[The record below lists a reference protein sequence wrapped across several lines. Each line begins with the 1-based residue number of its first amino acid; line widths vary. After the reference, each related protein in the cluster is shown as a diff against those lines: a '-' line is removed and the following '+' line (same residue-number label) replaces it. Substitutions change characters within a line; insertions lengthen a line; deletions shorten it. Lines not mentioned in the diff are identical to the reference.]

1 MVVDPNSFRAGY
13 FSNSH
18 VENLSPSFLDTM
30 SASLGYNYAPVAN
43 MVSNS
48 LRYSPQEGYDWRDDI
63 GEYKSFASHLYQASS
78 PEHMAALKSQI
89 DDSIARRETLANSSM
104 LAQFGAGIFDPIN
117 LVALPFGGPT
127 IGIGR
132 SALRMGAGVAAL
144 ETGLEAARQT
154 DPLQTAQE
162 GALNIASAA
171 MFGAGFGAAFGG
183 ANARAYSN
191 LKRGLDEEF
200 AMHRRL
206 DLLSGVTP
214 EEVQVPRSERVY
226 GNYSDEDLQIQI
238 NHFQEQA
245 DKTRRE
251 ATSYDERNRP
261 DFEARAEELQGYA
274 DAYKKELGIR
284 ELESLGDDLSDP
296 YRIMNSAYTDSFLYK
311 AVSTPM
317 KRALQSKY
325 PTAVKE
331 KFVKS
336 FSDSGIALA
345 LNSVGMPTPQS
356 VAQMAATSQGRWVRS
371 HDQLL
376 KLWQESTNAIPT
388 NRLDINV
395 ADVTRRVT
403 RSKDTYKSWLSTISE
418 KRIKGLTDEMTEAEL
433 KASNIIEEYFENARV
448 RLEDVGLIGTEKGVN
463 NRIKMLEAKV
473 QELNAA
479 KTVAEG
485 KSTKRAKREVLML
498 EERLQGLGRVLAEE
512 KQTQLGLQ
520 DLNPNSNNEDVF
532 FPRFWD
538 KGAIRKRRADLFNI
552 LKTWYTANP
561 EVIDFDSKTAT
572 FVKKQLA
579 ADEKLIEERVNL
591 TIDRILGESDP
602 TNVDRIAF
610 GHGRSKHFRHR
621 QVDIPNKLVTDFIVT
636 DPLAVMQT
644 YASRIEP
651 RYEYARMF
659 GDSVDGVLSDMELE
673 MVRKGMSDKD
683 INRMR
688 RDYRHMYDRVGGA
701 LRRDPDSWDQKAA
714 QFLRDAA
721 SFSYMGSAGLAA
733 LPDFGRIVMEHDM
746 ETVLKGMQALM
757 DKNTVKLGANEVR
770 YAGEAIDILR
780 GSAHLRLMDD
790 LSNNIDGNELLNT
803 ARNAFYIA
811 NGLAPMT
818 VIAKQLAGIV
828 DAHTIIDYSIRYSK
842 LTDQERTWMAKYGIG
857 ADDAAK
863 IAKAPWQKTE
873 NGLYLANS
881 DAWSDLKMD
890 DILSEVKA
898 TYKPSKKPIASMTEA
913 EMLKRYQDEFK
924 VDTII
929 TDPAIVQDVLRKNG
943 IVGGMGYSMPY
954 QDMPSTVY
962 LDVGATKAFHK
973 KIMDNPRS
981 KQESLDKFKD
991 LFDRSIIDETKYYH
1005 SVNIIENADLIETAD
1020 EFVEFVMLHELHHT
1034 TMPQKADETIAQ
1046 YEDRVDRAAFDYM
1059 RSALES
1065 GQQRAADKIFDARKA
1080 EAEELTTKFRTAL
1093 NSGVLNTIMAATPAD
1108 KPIIND
1114 GIVYIPSHIG
1124 RMFGFAE
1131 DAKYKGYT
1139 RIENGFLGLPFQFY
1153 SYVLAN
1159 VNKTVGALA
1168 QGQIKQRMLG
1178 VSVSMGLAYMSLSI
1192 RTPDFAWEE
1201 MTWRDK
1207 FARSFDMSGI
1217 MALYSDLFYTS
1228 MHTSLALGGPN
1239 ITAGLLSPKFPQ
1251 QPSALDAVT
1260 GIAGAGPSWAA
1271 DMFRGTYNVASGEY
1285 GEGFKEIARNLPF
1298 TRMWFLKDDVNQ
1310 ITRAWAQ

>member
-18 VENLSPSFLDTM
+18 VQNLSPSFLDTM

-48 LRYSPQEGYDWRDDI
+48 LQFSPQDGYDWRDDI
-63 GEYKSFASHLYQASS
+63 GDYRSFASHLYQAVS

-89 DDSIARRETLANSSM
+89 DDSISRRETLANSSL

-117 LVALPFGGPT
+117 LVALPFGGPSV
-127 IGIGR
+127 GIGR
-132 SALRMGAGVAAL
+132 SALRVGAGVAAL

-162 GALNIASAA
+162 GALNIASAG
-171 MFGAGFGAAFGG
+171 MFGAGFGAAFGA
-183 ANARAYSN
+183 ANARAYTN
-191 LKRGLDEEF
+191 IKRGLDEEF

-214 EEVQVPRSERVY
+214 EEVRVPRSERIY
-226 GNYSDEDLQIQI
+226 GTISDEDLQIQI
-238 NHFQEQA
+238 DHFQGVA
-245 DKTRRE
+245 DKARRD
-251 ATSYDERNRP
+251 ATSGKAGEV
-261 DFEARAEELQGYA
+261 DFETRASDAQSYA

-284 ELESLGDDLSDP
+284 ELESLDVDVSDP
-296 YRIMNSAYTDSFLYK
+296 YRIMNSTYTDSFLYK

-325 PTAVKE
+325 PTLVKE

-356 VAQMAATSQGRWVRS
+356 VAQMAATSQGRWVRA

-403 RSKDTYKSWLSTISE
+403 RSKDTYKNWLSTVSE
-418 KRIKGLTDEMTEAEL
+418 KRIQGLTDDMTEAEL

-463 NRIKMLEAKV
+463 NRIKMLETKI

-485 KSTKRAKREVLML
+485 KKTKRAMREASLI

-520 DLNPNSNNEDVF
+520 DLNPNVDNQDVF

-552 LKTWYTANP
+552 LKSWYTAHP
-561 EVIDFDSKTAT
+561 EVIDFDSATAT
-572 FVKKQLA
+572 FVQKQLA
-579 ADEKLIEERVNL
+579 SDERLIEERVNL
-591 TIDRILGESDP
+591 TIDRILGEADP

-659 GDSVDGVLSDMELE
+659 GDSVDGVLFDMELE
-673 MVRKGMSDKD
+673 MIRKGQSDRD
-683 INRMR
+683 IARMR
-688 RDYRHMYDRVGGA
+688 RDYRHMYDRVAGS

-828 DAHTIIDYSIRYSK
+828 DAHTIIDYSLRYKS
-842 LTDQERTWMAKYGIG
+842 LTDQERTWMAKYGLG
-857 ADDAAK
+857 SDDAAK
-863 IAKAPWQKTE
+863 IAESPFEKTDS
-873 NGLYLANS
+873 GLYLANT
-881 DAWSDLKMD
+881 DAWTD
-890 DILSEVKA
+890 
-898 TYKPSKKPIASMTEA
+898 EA
-913 EMLKRYQDEFK
+913 LQ
-924 VDTII
+924 
-929 TDPAIVQDVLRKNG
+929 L
-943 IVGGMGYSMPY
+943 
-954 QDMPSTVY
+954 
-962 LDVGATKAFHK
+962 
-973 KIMDNPRS
+973 
-981 KQESLDKFKD
+981 
-991 LFDRSIIDETKYYH
+991 
-1005 SVNIIENADLIETAD
+1005 
-1020 EFVEFVMLHELHHT
+1020 
-1034 TMPQKADETIAQ
+1034 
-1046 YEDRVDRAAFDYM
+1046 
-1059 RSALES
+1059 
-1065 GQQRAADKIFDARKA
+1065 
-1080 EAEELTTKFRTAL
+1080 KFRTAL

-1178 VSVSMGLAYMSLSI
+1178 VSVSMGLAYMALSI
-1192 RTPDFAWEE
+1192 RTPDYVWED

-1207 FARSFDMSGI
+1207 FARSFDMSGV

-1251 QPSALDAVT
+1251 QKSALDAIT

-1298 TRMWFLKDDVNQ
+1298 ARMWFLKDDINQ
-1310 ITRAWAQ
+1310 ITRAWAN

>member
-30 SASLGYNYAPVAN
+30 SASLGYNYAPVAS

-48 LRYSPQEGYDWRDDI
+48 LQYAPQDGYDWRSDI
-63 GEYKSFASHLYQASS
+63 GEYKSFASHLYQAKS

-89 DDSIARRETLANSSM
+89 DDSISRRETLANSSM

-127 IGIGR
+127 VGIGR
-132 SALRMGAGVAAL
+132 SALRVGAGVAAL

-154 DPLQTAQE
+154 DALQTAQE
-162 GALNIASAA
+162 GAMNVASAA
-171 MFGAGFGAAFGG
+171 MFGAGFGAAFGA
-183 ANARAYSN
+183 ANAKAYSN
-191 LKRGLDEEF
+191 LKRGIDEEF

-206 DLLSGVTP
+206 DLLSGVTA
-214 EEVQVPRSERVY
+214 EEVQVPRSERQY
-226 GNYSDEDLQIQI
+226 GSYTDEDLQIQI
-238 NHFQEQA
+238 NHFEEVA
-245 DKTRRE
+245 EKTRRE

-261 DFEARAEELQGYA
+261 DFEARADELQAYA
-274 DAYKKELGIR
+274 DAYKKEMGIR
-284 ELESLGDDLSDP
+284 ELESLNVDMSDP

-356 VAQMAATSQGRWVRS
+356 VYQKSATSQGRWVRA
-371 HDQLL
+371 HDELL
-376 KLWQESTNAIPT
+376 QLWQQDTNALPT
-388 NRLDINV
+388 NKLDINV
-395 ADVTRRVT
+395 ADVSRRLT
-403 RSKDTYKSWLSTISE
+403 RSDNTYKNWLTTVSE
-418 KRIKGLTDEMTEAEL
+418 KRIKNVTELTENEI
-433 KASNIIEEYFENARV
+433 KAVGVINKYFDDARV

-473 QELNAA
+473 EELNAA

-485 KSTKRAKREVLML
+485 KKTKKAQREALLL

-520 DLNPNSNNEDVF
+520 DLNPNVDNEDVF

-552 LKTWYTANP
+552 LKAWYTANP

-659 GDSVDGVLSDMELE
+659 GDSVDGVMFDMELE
-673 MVRKGMSDKD
+673 MIRKGQSEKD
-683 INRMR
+683 IARMR

-746 ETVLKGMQALM
+746 ENVLKGMQALM
-757 DKNTVKLGANEVR
+757 DKNTVKLGANEIR

-842 LTDQERTWMAKYGIG
+842 LTDQERTWLAKYGIG
-857 ADDAAK
+857 QDDAAQ

-881 DAWSDLKMD
+881 DSWADNFFIPEID
-890 DILSEVKA
+890 G
-898 TYKPSKKPIASMTEA
+898 
-913 EMLKRYQDEFK
+913 KR
-924 VDTII
+924 I
-929 TDPAIVQDVLRKNG
+929 DVLEVNEDSSP
-943 IVGGMGYSMPY
+943 VGKTRGDRYIP
-954 QDMPSTVY
+954 
-962 LDVGATKAFHK
+962 AFF
-973 KIMDNPRS
+973 REE
-981 KQESLDKFKD
+981 ESRIY
-991 LFDRSIIDETKYYH
+991 FDREY
-1005 SVNIIENADLIETAD
+1005 IEGKMFDSKAWLNPKMEG
-1020 EFVEFVMLHELHHT
+1020 VEPLEDIFKTPKQWSNFVMLHEIMHT
-1034 TMPQKADETIAQ
+1034 RSRIKSGETTPQ
-1046 YEDRVDRAAFDYM
+1046 YENRINQMAMAEYK
-1059 RSALES
+1059 
-1065 GQQRAADKIFDARKA
+1065 QQQTINTDLA
-1080 EAEELTTKFRTAL
+1080 TKFRTAL

-1178 VSVSMGLAYMSLSI
+1178 VSVSMGLAYMALSI
-1192 RTPDFAWEE
+1192 RTPDYAWEE

-1207 FARSFDMSGI
+1207 FARSFDMSGV

-1239 ITAGLLSPKFPQ
+1239 ITGGLLSPKFPQ
-1251 QPSALDAVT
+1251 QKSALDAIT
-1260 GIAGAGPSWAA
+1260 GVAGAGPSWAA

-1298 TRMWFLKDDVNQ
+1298 ARMWFLKDDINQ
-1310 ITRAWAQ
+1310 ITRAWAN

>member
-1 MVVDPNSFRAGY
+1 MVVNPNSFRVGY
-13 FSNSH
+13 FSSNH
-18 VENLSPSFLDTM
+18 VEPASPSFLDTLG
-30 SASLGYNYAPVAN
+30 ASLGYNYAPVAN
-43 MVSNS
+43 MFANS
-48 LRYSPQEGYDWRDDI
+48 MQYTPEDDYNWRDDL
-63 GEYKSFASHLYQASS
+63 GDYQGFASSLYHAVS
-78 PEHMAALKSQI
+78 PQHMAALKSQI
-89 DDSIARRETLANSSM
+89 DASIERRETLANSSL

-117 LVALPFGGPT
+117 LVALPFGGPS

-132 SALRMGAGVAAL
+132 SALRVGAGVAAL

-162 GALNIASAA
+162 GALNIASAG
-171 MFGAGFGAAFGG
+171 MFGAGFGAAFGA

-214 EEVQVPRSERVY
+214 EEVRVPRSERIY
-226 GNYSDEDLQIQI
+226 GTVSDEDLQFQI
-238 NHFQEQA
+238 DHFQGRAEEA
-245 DKTRRE
+245 KRE
-251 ATSYDERNRP
+251 ATSRDERERP
-261 DFEARAEELQGYA
+261 DFEARAIELQGYA

-284 ELESLGDDLSDP
+284 ELESLDVDISDP

-325 PTAVKE
+325 PTLVKE

-356 VAQMAATSQGRWVRS
+356 VAQMAATSQGRWVRA

-388 NRLDINV
+388 NKLDINV
-395 ADVTRRVT
+395 ADVARRVT
-403 RSKDTYKSWLSTISE
+403 RSKDTYKTWLSTVSE
-418 KRIKGLTDEMTEAEL
+418 KRIKGLTDDMTEAEL

-463 NRIKMLEAKV
+463 NRIKMLETKI

-485 KSTKRAKREVLML
+485 KKTKKAAREASLI
-498 EERLQGLGRVLAEE
+498 EQRLQGLGRVLAEE

-520 DLNPNSNNEDVF
+520 DLNPNVDNQDVF

-538 KGAIRKRRADLFNI
+538 KGAIRKRRAELFNI
-552 LKTWYTANP
+552 LKRWYTAHP
-561 EVIDFDSKTAT
+561 EVIDFDSATAT

-579 ADEKLIEERVNL
+579 SDERLIEERVNL
-591 TIDRILGESDP
+591 TIDRILGEVDP

-621 QVDIPNKLVTDFIVT
+621 QIDIPNKLVTDFIVT

-659 GDSVDGVLSDMELE
+659 GDSVDGVLFDMELE
-673 MVRKGMSDKD
+673 MIRKGQSDRD

-688 RDYRHMYDRVGGA
+688 RDYRHMYERVAGS

-757 DKNTVKLGANEVR
+757 DKNTVKLGANEIR
-770 YAGEAIDILR
+770 YAGEALDILR

-828 DAHTIIDYSIRYSK
+828 DAHTIIDYSLRYKS
-842 LTDQERTWMAKYGIG
+842 LTDQERTWMAKYGLG
-857 ADDAAK
+857 SDDAAK
-863 IAKAPWQKTE
+863 IAKMPFEKTE

-881 DAWSDLKMD
+881 DAWGD
-890 DILSEVKA
+890 
-898 TYKPSKKPIASMTEA
+898 EA
-913 EMLKRYQDEFK
+913 LQ
-924 VDTII
+924 
-929 TDPAIVQDVLRKNG
+929 L
-943 IVGGMGYSMPY
+943 
-954 QDMPSTVY
+954 
-962 LDVGATKAFHK
+962 
-973 KIMDNPRS
+973 
-981 KQESLDKFKD
+981 
-991 LFDRSIIDETKYYH
+991 
-1005 SVNIIENADLIETAD
+1005 
-1020 EFVEFVMLHELHHT
+1020 
-1034 TMPQKADETIAQ
+1034 
-1046 YEDRVDRAAFDYM
+1046 
-1059 RSALES
+1059 
-1065 GQQRAADKIFDARKA
+1065 
-1080 EAEELTTKFRTAL
+1080 KFRTAL

-1168 QGQIKQRMLG
+1168 QGQVKQRMLG
-1178 VSVSMGLAYMSLSI
+1178 VSVSMGLAYMALSI
-1192 RTPDFAWEE
+1192 RTPDYVWED

-1207 FARSFDMSGI
+1207 FARSFDMSGV

-1251 QPSALDAVT
+1251 QKSALDAIT

-1298 TRMWFLKDDVNQ
+1298 ARMWFLKDDINQ
-1310 ITRAWAQ
+1310 ITRAWAN

>member
-1 MVVDPNSFRAGY
+1 
-13 FSNSH
+13 
-18 VENLSPSFLDTM
+18 
-30 SASLGYNYAPVAN
+30 
-43 MVSNS
+43 
-48 LRYSPQEGYDWRDDI
+48 
-63 GEYKSFASHLYQASS
+63 
-78 PEHMAALKSQI
+78 
-89 DDSIARRETLANSSM
+89 
-104 LAQFGAGIFDPIN
+104 
-117 LVALPFGGPT
+117 
-127 IGIGR
+127 
-132 SALRMGAGVAAL
+132 
-144 ETGLEAARQT
+144 
-154 DPLQTAQE
+154 
-162 GALNIASAA
+162 
-171 MFGAGFGAAFGG
+171 
-183 ANARAYSN
+183 
-191 LKRGLDEEF
+191 
-200 AMHRRL
+200 
-206 DLLSGVTP
+206 
-214 EEVQVPRSERVY
+214 
-226 GNYSDEDLQIQI
+226 
-238 NHFQEQA
+238 
-245 DKTRRE
+245 
-251 ATSYDERNRP
+251 
-261 DFEARAEELQGYA
+261 
-274 DAYKKELGIR
+274 
-284 ELESLGDDLSDP
+284 
-296 YRIMNSAYTDSFLYK
+296 
-311 AVSTPM
+311 
-317 KRALQSKY
+317 
-325 PTAVKE
+325 
-331 KFVKS
+331 
-336 FSDSGIALA
+336 
-345 LNSVGMPTPQS
+345 MPTPQS
-356 VAQMAATSQGRWVRS
+356 VYQKSATSQGRWVRA
-371 HDQLL
+371 HDELL
-376 KLWQESTNAIPT
+376 QLWQQDTNALPT
-388 NRLDINV
+388 NKLDINV
-395 ADVTRRVT
+395 ADVSRRLT
-403 RSKDTYKSWLSTISE
+403 RSDNTYKNWLTTVSE
-418 KRIKGLTDEMTEAEL
+418 KRIKNVTELTENEI
-433 KASNIIEEYFENARV
+433 KAVGVINKYFDDARV

-473 QELNAA
+473 EELNAA

-485 KSTKRAKREVLML
+485 KKTKKAQREALLL

-520 DLNPNSNNEDVF
+520 DLNPNVDNEDVF

-552 LKTWYTANP
+552 LKAWYTANP

-659 GDSVDGVLSDMELE
+659 GDSVDGVMFDMELE
-673 MVRKGMSDKD
+673 MIRKGQSEKD
-683 INRMR
+683 IARMR

-746 ETVLKGMQALM
+746 ENVLKGMQALM
-757 DKNTVKLGANEVR
+757 DKNTVKLGANEIR

-842 LTDQERTWMAKYGIG
+842 LTDQERTWLAKYGIG
-857 ADDAAK
+857 QDDAAQ

-881 DAWSDLKMD
+881 DSWADNFFIPEID
-890 DILSEVKA
+890 G
-898 TYKPSKKPIASMTEA
+898 
-913 EMLKRYQDEFK
+913 KR
-924 VDTII
+924 I
-929 TDPAIVQDVLRKNG
+929 DVLEVNEDSSP
-943 IVGGMGYSMPY
+943 VGKTRGDRYIP
-954 QDMPSTVY
+954 
-962 LDVGATKAFHK
+962 AFF
-973 KIMDNPRS
+973 REE
-981 KQESLDKFKD
+981 ESRIY
-991 LFDRSIIDETKYYH
+991 FDREY
-1005 SVNIIENADLIETAD
+1005 IEGKMFDSKAWLNPKMEG
-1020 EFVEFVMLHELHHT
+1020 VEPLEDIFKTPKQWSNFVMLHEIMHT
-1034 TMPQKADETIAQ
+1034 RSRIKSGETTPQ
-1046 YEDRVDRAAFDYM
+1046 YENRINQMAMAEYK
-1059 RSALES
+1059 
-1065 GQQRAADKIFDARKA
+1065 QQQTINTDLA
-1080 EAEELTTKFRTAL
+1080 TKFRTAL

-1178 VSVSMGLAYMSLSI
+1178 VSVSMGLAYMALSI
-1192 RTPDFAWEE
+1192 RTPDYAWEK

-1207 FARSFDMSGI
+1207 FARSFDMSGV

-1239 ITAGLLSPKFPQ
+1239 ITGGLLSPKFPQ
-1251 QPSALDAVT
+1251 QKSALDAIT
-1260 GIAGAGPSWAA
+1260 GVAGAGPSWAA

-1298 TRMWFLKDDVNQ
+1298 ARMWFLKDDINQ
-1310 ITRAWAQ
+1310 ITRAWAN

>member
-13 FSNSH
+13 FSNFH
-18 VENLSPSFLDTM
+18 VENLSPSFLETM
-30 SASLGYNYAPVAN
+30 SASLAYNYAPVAN

-48 LRYSPQEGYDWRDDI
+48 MQYSPQDGYDWRDDI
-63 GEYKSFASHLYQASS
+63 GEYKSFTSHLYQAVS
-78 PEHMAALKSQI
+78 PQHMAALKSQI
-89 DDSIARRETLANSSM
+89 DDSIARREVLSNSSL

-117 LVALPFGGPT
+117 LVALPFGGPAV
-127 IGIGR
+127 GVGR
-132 SALRMGAGVAAL
+132 SALRVGAGVAAL

-162 GALNIASAA
+162 GALNIASAG
-171 MFGAGFGAAFGG
+171 MFGAGFGAAFGA

-191 LKRGLDEEF
+191 LKRGLEDEF

-214 EEVQVPRSERVY
+214 EEVRVPRSEREY
-226 GNYSDEDLQIQI
+226 GSVPDDELATLAEY
-238 NHFQEQA
+238 FQNQA
-245 DKTRRE
+245 DQQRAESK
-251 ATSYDERNRP
+251 SYDDRNRP
-261 DFEARAEELQGYA
+261 DFEARAEEMQSFA
-274 DAYKKELGIR
+274 NAYKKELGIR
-284 ELESLGDDLSDP
+284 ELEALDVDMSDP
-296 YRIMNSAYTDSFLYK
+296 YRIMNSMYTDSFLYK

-325 PTAVKE
+325 PTLVKE

-356 VAQMAATSQGRWVRS
+356 VAQMAATSQGRWVRA

-403 RSKDTYKSWLSTISE
+403 RSKDTYKNWLSTVSE

-463 NRIKMLEAKV
+463 NRVKMLEAKV

-479 KTVAEG
+479 KTVAESK
-485 KSTKRAKREVLML
+485 KSKRAAREAQLI
-498 EERLQGLGRVLAEE
+498 EQRLQGLGRILAEE

-520 DLNPNSNNEDVF
+520 DLNPNVDNQDAF

-538 KGAIRKRRADLFNI
+538 KGAIRKNRSELFNI
-552 LKTWYTANP
+552 LKSWYIAHP

-579 ADEKLIEERVNL
+579 SDERLIEERVNL
-591 TIDRILGESDP
+591 TIDRILGEADP
-602 TNVDRIAF
+602 TNVDKIAF
-610 GHGRSKHFRHR
+610 GYGRSKHFRHR
-621 QVDIPNKLVTDFIVT
+621 QVDIPNKLVTNFIVT

-644 YASRIEP
+644 YAARIEP

-659 GDSVDGVLSDMELE
+659 GDGIDGVLFDMELE
-673 MVRKGMSDKD
+673 MIRKGKSDRD
-683 INRMR
+683 IARMR
-688 RDYRHMYDRVGGA
+688 RDYQHMYDRVAGS

-746 ETVLKGMQALM
+746 ENVLKGMQALM

-828 DAHTIIDYSIRYSK
+828 DAHTLIDYSLRYK
-842 LTDQERTWMAKYGIG
+842 GLTDQERTWMAKYGLG

-863 IAKAPWQKTE
+863 IAKMPFEKTE
-873 NGLYLANS
+873 NNLYLANT
-881 DAWSDLKMD
+881 DAWD
-890 DILSEVKA
+890 D
-898 TYKPSKKPIASMTEA
+898 EA
-913 EMLKRYQDEFK
+913 LQ
-924 VDTII
+924 
-929 TDPAIVQDVLRKNG
+929 L
-943 IVGGMGYSMPY
+943 
-954 QDMPSTVY
+954 
-962 LDVGATKAFHK
+962 
-973 KIMDNPRS
+973 
-981 KQESLDKFKD
+981 
-991 LFDRSIIDETKYYH
+991 
-1005 SVNIIENADLIETAD
+1005 
-1020 EFVEFVMLHELHHT
+1020 
-1034 TMPQKADETIAQ
+1034 
-1046 YEDRVDRAAFDYM
+1046 
-1059 RSALES
+1059 
-1065 GQQRAADKIFDARKA
+1065 
-1080 EAEELTTKFRTAL
+1080 KFRTAL

-1114 GIVYIPSHIG
+1114 GVVYIPSHIG

-1192 RTPDFAWEE
+1192 RTPDYVWED
-1201 MTWRDK
+1201 MNWRDR

-1298 TRMWFLKDDVNQ
+1298 ARMWFLKDDINQ